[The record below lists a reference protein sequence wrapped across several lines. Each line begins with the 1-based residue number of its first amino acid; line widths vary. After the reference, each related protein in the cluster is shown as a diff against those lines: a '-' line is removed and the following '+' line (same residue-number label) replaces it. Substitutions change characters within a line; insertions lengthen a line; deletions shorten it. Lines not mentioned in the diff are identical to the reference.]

1 MDFNFFSKNF
11 VAITYNALGLSTLVV
26 GECPK
31 DTLPLARD
39 CFAIE
44 VTKTNVAEPVVRA
57 QDPNETAI
65 RSYAQWFFYLF

>member
-1 MDFNFFSKNF
+1 MA
-11 VAITYNALGLSTLVV
+11 VNALGLSTLVV

-44 VTKTNVAEPVVRA
+44 VTKTNVA
-57 QDPNETAI
+57 
-65 RSYAQWFFYLF
+65 

>member
-1 MDFNFFSKNF
+1 MS
-11 VAITYNALGLSTLVV
+11 YNALGLSTLVV